1 MILLKTNYGEK
12 MEETV
17 DILVATYKPNIV
29 YLKQQIDSILNQ
41 TYKKIQII
49 ISDDCSEDK
58 NVIEVLKQYQKQDKR
73 ISVYLQEKNL
83 GYIKNFEFLLK
94 QSKANYIAFCDQDDI
109 WDVNKIEKS
118 LQTLKEKDVDLIYC
132 NARHIN
138 EKNEIIHQNYF
149 QYKNMPLVKGKNNI
163 LAISRYLGLG
173 CSQLFTADVRDKMLP
188 YTASVMAHDWLAS
201 FIANEGKG
209 VAYIEEPL
217 FSYRLHTENVFG
229 GRSLQQNI
237 TRWKQE
243 HGKSYKSYL
252 QYRNENVIDKAYL
265 DGAKM
270 CLEYAK
276 NSQTREMTE
285 KLVKYYET
293 LKKSRFFNFHIIQY
307 VKFLGGKNMFKKM
320 LKEMIIFH
328 MPLFGYLI
336 YCL

>member
-1 MILLKTNYGEK
+1 MKEK
-12 MEETV
+12 V

-41 TYKKIQII
+41 TYKNIQVI
-49 ISDDCSEDK
+49 ISDDFSEDE
-58 NVIEVLKQYQKQDKR
+58 NVIKVLEQYKEQDNR
-73 ISVYLQEKNL
+73 ISIYLQEKNL

-94 QSKANYIAFCDQDDI
+94 QSKADYIAFCDQDDI
-109 WDVNKIEKS
+109 WDTNKIEKS
-118 LQTLKEKDVDLIYC
+118 LQILKERNVDLVYC

-138 EKNEIIHQNYF
+138 EKNEIIHNNYF

-173 CSQLFTADVRDKMLP
+173 CSQLFTAEVRNKMLP
-188 YTASVMAHDWLAS
+188 YTSSVMAHDWLAS
-201 FIANEGKG
+201 FVASEEKG
-209 VAYIEEPL
+209 VDYIEEPL

-229 GRSLQQNI
+229 GRSLGQNI
-237 TRWKQE
+237 TRWKQR

-276 NSQTREMTE
+276 NSQTKETIK

-293 LKKSRFFNFHIIQY
+293 LKKSQYINFHIMQY
-307 VKFLGGKNMFKKM
+307 IKFLSGKNLFKKIV
-320 LKEMIIFH
+320 KEIIIFH
-328 MPLFGYLI
+328 MPLLGYLTFI
-336 YCL
+336 I

>member
-1 MILLKTNYGEK
+1 
-12 MEETV
+12 MEEKV

-41 TYKKIQII
+41 TYKNIQVI
-49 ISDDCSEDK
+49 ISDDFSEDE
-58 NVIEVLKQYQKQDKR
+58 NVIKVLEQYKEQDNR

-109 WDVNKIEKS
+109 WDTNKIEKS
-118 LQTLKEKDVDLIYC
+118 LQILKERNVDLVYC

-138 EKNEIIHQNYF
+138 EKNEIIHHNYF

-173 CSQLFTADVRDKMLP
+173 CSQLFTAEVRDKMIP
-188 YTASVMAHDWLAS
+188 YTSSVMAHDWLVS
-201 FIANEGKG
+201 FIANEGNG
-209 VAYIEEPL
+209 VDYIEEPL

-229 GRSLQQNI
+229 GRSLGQNI

-243 HGKSYKSYL
+243 HGKSYQSYL
-252 QYRNENVIDKAYL
+252 QYRNNKVIDKAYL

-276 NSQTREMTE
+276 NSQTKETIT
-285 KLVKYYET
+285 KLVKYYEK
-293 LKKSRFFNFHIIQY
+293 LKKSKYFNLHIIQY
-307 VKFLGGKNMFKKM
+307 IKFLGGKNLFKKM
-320 LKEMIIFH
+320 VKEIIIFH
-328 MPLFGYLI
+328 MPLLGYLTFI
-336 YCL
+336 I